1 MDIYLHVGA
10 ELHSLCNLM
19 KRISDNSCL
28 CHYRRETELTD
39 MQTRVIGYL
48 FCNQDKDIFQRDIEK
63 AFSIRRPTVSIL
75 LQSME
80 AKKLIYRESVKSDA
94 RLKKVVLTDKAK
106 EIATTANQEI
116 IRFEKMLVEDIPEED
131 LEVFFRVTK
140 QIRNNLEKNFKD

>member
-1 MDIYLHVGA
+1 MDAYFHVGA

-28 CHYRRETELTD
+28 CHYRRETKLTD

-48 FCNQDKDIFQRDIEK
+48 FGNRNKDIFQRDIEK

-80 AKKLIYRESVKSDA
+80 AKNLICRESVDYDA

-106 EIATTANQEI
+106 EIATTANREI
-116 IRFEKMLVEDIPEED
+116 IRFEKMLVENIPEKD
-131 LEVFFRVTK
+131 LEVFFRVTE
-140 QIRNNLEKNFKD
+140 QIRNNLEKNLKD